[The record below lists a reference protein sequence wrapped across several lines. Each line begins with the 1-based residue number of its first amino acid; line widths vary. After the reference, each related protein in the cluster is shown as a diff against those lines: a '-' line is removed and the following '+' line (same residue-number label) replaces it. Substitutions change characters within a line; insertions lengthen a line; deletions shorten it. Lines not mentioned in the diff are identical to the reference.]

1 MNLSP
6 HDTSAWPGLQNYAER
21 EAALFAP
28 FAFFSSQSA
37 GRKVKEVD
45 RPYRGPFQRDRDRI
59 LHCSAYRRLSGKMQV
74 FTGDRGDYHRNRL
87 THTIEVA
94 CIARTIGRA
103 LRLNED
109 LIEALTLLHD
119 LGHPP
124 FGHAGEDA
132 LAECL
137 AADGGFSH
145 NRHALTIVE
154 ELEERYP
161 QFPGLNLTREVLD
174 GQTTRIDK
182 RAATKVGLLEV
193 QVVETSDWLTY
204 SAHDVDD
211 AVKLGLVTIP
221 ELAAI
226 PLVRETL
233 GEIRSACGELP
244 PDVLRKTLV
253 HELIDRQV
261 SDVLLSTGPAL
272 ANAAPKSAADVI
284 LRGLR
289 IVVSPAMARHQK
301 ELQSFLYDRVYR
313 HADLMRVRR
322 DAQLQIR
329 RLFEALVK
337 SPRKMPERF
346 LRRIESV
353 GIRRAVGEYI
363 AGMTDRFCV
372 QQFEELG
379 Q

>member
-6 HDTSAWPGLQNYAER
+6 YDASSWPGLQTYAER
-21 EAALFAP
+21 EASLLAP
-28 FAFFSSQSA
+28 YAFFSANSA

-45 RPYRGPFQRDRDRI
+45 RPYRGPYQRDRDRI

-109 LIEALTLLHD
+109 FIEALTLLHD

-137 AADGGFSH
+137 SGDGGFSH

-161 QFPGLNLTREVLD
+161 HFPGLNLSREVLE
-174 GQTTRIDK
+174 GQAARIDK
-182 RAATKVGLLEV
+182 RAATTVPLLEV

-233 GEIRSACGELP
+233 GEIHSQCGELP

-261 SDVLLSTGPAL
+261 SDALLTTGPAL
-272 ANAAPKSAADVI
+272 GAAAPKSAAEVRA
-284 LRGLR
+284 RGLR
-289 IVVSPAMARHQK
+289 ISCSAGMSRHQK
-301 ELQSFLYDRVYR
+301 ELQTFLYDRVYR

-322 DAQLQIR
+322 EAQQQIR
-329 RLFEALVK
+329 RLFDAFVLA
-337 SPRKMPERF
+337 PQKMPDRF
-346 LRRIESV
+346 IRRIGTV
-353 GIRRAVGEYI
+353 GVRRAAGEFI
-363 AGMTDRFCV
+363 AGMTDRYCV
-372 QQFEELG
+372 QQYEEMV
-379 Q
+379 